1 MKPDKSH
8 HKKLKLNPQKVSG
21 GLKMVSGKRIASD
34 FKVFSRGYLRNR
46 FGLFFGL
53 IFPVILILIFGA
65 IFSGG
70 SSGTINVYVQ
80 NQDTKAPPQADI
92 ASQFI
97 TALNSSSTIRVI
109 TVNATEDF
117 PKYLADHSASDGIVI
132 PENFSANYLAGHQ
145 VNVTV
150 YGNPTSASSGIVSG
164 TVNGYAN
171 YFNLNYY
178 QKNAVPIIGI
188 ESATV
193 NTQQTKYIDFLIP
206 GLIGFSILT
215 SPMFSLVNI
224 SSEYKKTKLFKQLS
238 LTPLTKMEWLT
249 SKMLWY
255 IVLTIIGFILMVGV
269 GVFAFGA
276 HVTLT
281 AGLIPFLVLGPML
294 FAALGMLVGTVTKSP
309 ETAGVVGNIVTF
321 PMMFLSGTFFPIS
334 TMPQYLQTLAHI
346 LPLFY
351 VIEGLN
357 NVMVYG
363 NAIGA
368 LIDFAVVAVITAI
381 FFGLAV
387 KLFKWR
393 ED

>member
-1 MKPDKSH
+1 
-8 HKKLKLNPQKVSG
+8 
-21 GLKMVSGKRIASD
+21 MVSGKRIFAD
-34 FKVFSRGYLRNR
+34 FKVFSRGYLRNK

-70 SSGTINVYVQ
+70 TSGTISVYVQ
-80 NQDTKAPPQADI
+80 NQDTGPFLSPELDL
-92 ASQFI
+92 ASTFLH
-97 TALNSSSTIRVI
+97 ALNSSTTIKVI
-109 TVNATEDF
+109 TVDSSENF
-117 PKYLADHSASDGIVI
+117 SKYLADHSSSDGIVI
-132 PENFSANYLAGHQ
+132 PADFSANYLAGYPI
-145 VNVTV
+145 NVTV
-150 YGNPTSASSGIVSG
+150 YGNPTSSTSGIVSG
-164 TVNGYAN
+164 TVGGYAN
-171 YFNLNYY
+171 YFNLNYFQTKY
-178 QKNAVPIIGI
+178 SDTTPAIIGI
-188 ESATV
+188 TSATV
-193 NTQQTKYIDFLIP
+193 NTQQTKYVDFLIP
-206 GLIGFSILT
+206 GLIGFAILT

-249 SKMLWY
+249 SKVMWY
-255 IVLTIIGFILMVGV
+255 VVLTITGFLLMVGV

-281 AGLIPFLVLGPML
+281 VWLIPFLVLGPVL
-294 FAALGMLVGTVTKSP
+294 FAALGMLVGTVTKNP
-309 ETAGVVGNIVTF
+309 ETAGVIGNIVTF

-334 TMPQYLQTLAHI
+334 IMPEYLKTVAHV

-351 VIEGLN
+351 IVEGLN

-363 NAIGA
+363 NYAGAIVD
-368 LIDFAVVAVITAI
+368 LAVVAVITVI
-381 FFGLAV
+381 VFVLAV

>member
-1 MKPDKSH
+1 
-8 HKKLKLNPQKVSG
+8 
-21 GLKMVSGKRIASD
+21 MVSGKRIFSD
-34 FKVFSRGYLRNR
+34 FKVFSRGYLRNK

-70 SSGTINVYVQ
+70 SSGTINVYAQ
-80 NQDTKAPPQADI
+80 NQDTGPFLSPQMDI
-92 ASQFI
+92 SSKFLE
-97 TALNSSSTIRVI
+97 ALNSSSTIKVI
-109 TVNATEDF
+109 TVDAAENF
-117 PKYLADHSASDGIVI
+117 SQYLADHSSADGIVI
-132 PENFSANYLAGHQ
+132 PANFSANYLAGNQ
-145 VNVTV
+145 VNVTI
-150 YGNPTSASSGIVSG
+150 YGNPTSSTSGIVTG
-164 TVNGYAN
+164 TVNGVSS

-178 QKNAVPIIGI
+178 QQNAVPIIGFTQ
-188 ESATV
+188 ATV
-193 NTQQTKYIDFLIP
+193 NTQQTNYIDFLIP

-249 SKMLWY
+249 SKVMWY
-255 IVLTIIGFILMVGV
+255 VVLTIAGFLLMVGV

-281 AGLIPFLVLGPML
+281 VWLIPFLVLGPML
-294 FAALGMLVGTVTKSP
+294 FAALGMLVGTVTKNP
-309 ETAGVVGNIVTF
+309 ETAGVIGNIVTF
-321 PMMFLSGTFFPIS
+321 PMMFLAGTFFPIS
-334 TMPQYLQTLAHI
+334 IMPTYLQTFAHV

-351 VIEGLN
+351 IVEGLN
-357 NVMVYG
+357 NVMVYA
-363 NAIGA
+363 NYTGA
-368 LIDFAVVAVITAI
+368 LIDLAVVAAITVII
-381 FFGLAV
+381 FALAV